1 MKTLLKMMAFISIFV
16 SIISCSNLDPLESM
30 STTENKVHYN
40 VLKFKYQGVEYTAK
54 YELKDSVMI
63 FADPIIN
70 DMLSELNNNPNSAT
84 LTYPDGMI
92 EYFNSSKELDEF
104 LNKENTITRGVA
116 QNNFNLYVI
125 TSLTLKVYEHADF
138 KGKVLTYNGY
148 KEIPNM
154 KNAYNLGVPYLPT
167 NFNDI
172 ISSFQ
177 LTVTR
182 RITMGTPVNEYP
194 SAILIFYKDANYKSS
209 SRAFILDMNH
219 QQISLANFKS
229 IKFND
234 QISSFKLYGVRN
246 THPTAP

>member
-1 MKTLLKMMAFISIFV
+1 MMAFISIFV
-16 SIISCSNLDPLESM
+16 SITSCSNLDPLESM
-30 STTENKVHYN
+30 STTENKAHYN
-40 VLKFKYQGVEYTAK
+40 VLKFKYKGVEYTAK

-84 LTYPDGMI
+84 LTYPNGMI
-92 EYFNSSKELDEF
+92 EYFDSSKELDEF
-104 LNKENTITRGVA
+104 LNKENTITRSVP
-116 QNNFNLYVI
+116 QNNFNVYLI

-148 KEIPNM
+148 LNIPNM
-154 KNAYNLGVPYLPT
+154 KNAYNLGVPYVAT

-182 RITMGTPVNEYP
+182 QILIGNAGNKCP

-209 SRAFILDMNH
+209 SKAFILDMDH
-219 QQISLANFKS
+219 SQISLANFKR

-234 QISSFKLYGVRN
+234 QISSFKLYGVSDL
-246 THPTAP
+246 HP